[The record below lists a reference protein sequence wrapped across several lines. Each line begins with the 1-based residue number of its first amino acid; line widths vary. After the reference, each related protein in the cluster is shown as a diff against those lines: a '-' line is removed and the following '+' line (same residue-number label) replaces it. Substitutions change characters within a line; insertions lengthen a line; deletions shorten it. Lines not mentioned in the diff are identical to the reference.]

1 MVLDS
6 PGLITKGLSLR
17 ADPSS
22 SGVPGEGAVAPFLLN
37 PPIPIS
43 MDPCSLKAEVD
54 TRGCKGVHVAQTAA
68 CGSSVTFLSIKH
80 GGFPDLGIS
89 LPGMD

>member
-1 MVLDS
+1 MVFNS

-17 ADPSS
+17 ADFSL
-22 SGVPGEGAVAPFLLN
+22 SGVPGEGAAAPFLLN
-37 PPIPIS
+37 PPVPIS
-43 MDPCSLKAEVD
+43 MDPCALKAEVD

-68 CGSSVTFLSIKH
+68 CSSSVTFLSFKQ
-80 GGFPDLGIS
+80 GGFHDLGVS

>member
-17 ADPSS
+17 ADSSS
-22 SGVPGEGAVAPFLLN
+22 SGLPGEGEAAPFLLN
-37 PPIPIS
+37 PPVPIS
-43 MDPCSLKAEVD
+43 VDPHALKAEVD
-54 TRGCKGVHVAQTAA
+54 TRGCKRAHVARAAA
-68 CGSSVTFLSIKH
+68 CGSSVSLFSFKK
-80 GGFPDLGIS
+80 GGFHDLGVS